1 MHRLTH
7 LPTSRICTRVVC
19 DLPGEQNGCCSVSM
33 PTKTTLLPLPSAPE
47 RFHFAEK
54 HLALGP
60 QKRAHTGY
68 SLKAACKSRVLTLDM
83 VMTNLAALSLLR
95 PRWGSPAYGRGNIPP
110 PPSTLLPWP
119 RCPALASA
127 INTKSL
133 HYSCGRSLS
142 ALRKP
147 DPKAECK
154 VCDTTIATCSC
165 GLGWCCSEC
174 DGNITALSYA
184 AKPSILNTVTWRTPN
199 TCYFAR
205 LQNRIQAIAG

>member
-33 PTKTTLLPLPSAPE
+33 PTNTTPLPLPSAPE
-47 RFHFAEK
+47 PSHFAEK
-54 HLALGP
+54 QLALGP
-60 QKRAHTGY
+60 QKRAQTGY
-68 SLKAACKSRVLTLDM
+68 NFKAACRSRVLTLDM

-95 PRWGSPAYGRGNIPP
+95 PRWCRPACGQGNIPP
-110 PPSTLLPWP
+110 PPKHPLTLASLP
-119 RCPALASA
+119 CPAF
-127 INTKSL
+127 NTNSL
-133 HYSCGRSLS
+133 HYSRGRSLS